1 MLQVCNL
8 WEAQENSK
16 GTDRKLSLYLA
27 PCQEYLKPET
37 PTLISRIQQF
47 GGKGI
52 YLSVNTDFYHSYL
65 LCKVKSQQILQFIKF
80 GLGAHNLT
88 HLKPNLT
95 QGLAHDK
102 TLFPNFEIPILLQ

>member
-52 YLSVNTDFYHSYL
+52 YLSVNTDFYHSCL

-88 HLKPNLT
+88 YLKPNLT
-95 QGLAHDK
+95 EGLAHDK
-102 TLFPNFEIPILLQ
+102 PFFQL